1 MRWAALAR
9 AAERSGATGSLVE
22 AWARQGAVSSLAEAS
37 ARQPGGSLGVVTWWT
52 PWRARGPV
60 EALVRQGWCRAPW
73 RGAGVCASE
82 CLCVWMWELI
92 GLRKKRLRMKQ
103 RSPLGGSN
111 PRPYAYEAHA
121 LPAELRRR

>member
-52 PWRARGPV
+52 PWRARVLRAAWWKPRRGSLV

-73 RGAGVCASE
+73 RGVGVCASE

-103 RSPLGGSN
+103 
-111 PRPYAYEAHA
+111 
-121 LPAELRRR
+121 